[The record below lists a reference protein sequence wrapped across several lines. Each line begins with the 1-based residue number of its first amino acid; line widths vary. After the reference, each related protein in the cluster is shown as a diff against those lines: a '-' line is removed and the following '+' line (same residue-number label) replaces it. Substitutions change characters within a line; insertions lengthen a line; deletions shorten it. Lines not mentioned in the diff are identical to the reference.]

1 MFFFL
6 FCFFFFCLTFFSFLF
21 IFCYNNIS
29 LELSAEEDTIHTC
42 SLVLVILYIPVI
54 CGLLLANV
62 KHQFRTRDIGT
73 GNNKGRL
80 ILILLTVSK
89 FKRRSEHRVM
99 EAL

>member
-1 MFFFL
+1 MK
-6 FCFFFFCLTFFSFLF
+6 CFFFFFFLSNFFSFLF
-21 IFCYNNIS
+21 IFTIIIS

-80 ILILLTVSK
+80 ILILLTVSIQ
-89 FKRRSEHRVM
+89 SEGERASRYG
-99 EAL
+99 AL